1 MLDHD
6 AVDQLLGINER
17 NLHWVFAHNK
27 RKFFPLV
34 DDKITT
40 KRILTDAGLPVP
52 ETLEIVD
59 SFLDVDERLERLSG
73 FKECVVKPSKGRA
86 GGGILLL
93 RNTGG
98 RTWKTPSGRTVG
110 EDDLVAHFGEVLF
123 GVYSFGSNDDRVLI
137 EELLVPDPLFLD
149 FHPVGVADIRVILF
163 RSQPVMAMARIP
175 TRDSDGKANLHQ
187 GAVGVG
193 LDLSSGAM
201 LRGTWKSQLIAHH
214 PDSGKDFRRVQ
225 VPHWNDVISVS
236 IEAARNVEL
245 NYLGVDIVLE
255 EKRGPLI
262 LELNARPGLAIQL
275 ANETM
280 LKPGL
285 ETLL

>member
-6 AVDQLLGINER
+6 ALDRLLGINER

-27 RKFFPLV
+27 RKYFPLV

-40 KRILTDAGLPVP
+40 KEILTEAGLPVP

-59 SFLDVDERLERLSG
+59 SFLDLDERLERLAG
-73 FKECVVKPSKGRA
+73 FDKFVVKPSKGRA

-93 RNTGG
+93 KNSGK
-98 RTWKTPSGRTVG
+98 RTWRTPSGRDVT
-110 EDDLVAHFGEVLF
+110 EDDLVAHFGEILF

-137 EELLVPDPLFLD
+137 EELLAPDPLFLD

-163 RSQPVMAMARIP
+163 RAQPVMAMARVP

-193 LDLSSGAM
+193 LDLSTGA
-201 LRGTWKSQLIAHH
+201 LQRGTWKNRLVAHH
-214 PDSGKDFRRVQ
+214 PDSGRAFHGVQ
-225 VPHWNDVISVS
+225 IPHWNDVIDISV
-236 IEAARNVEL
+236 EAARTIEL
-245 NYLGVDIVLE
+245 NYLGVDIVLDE
-255 EKRGPLI
+255 ERGPLI

-275 ANETM
+275 ANETT